1 MIESL
6 VCINVLVCNI
16 VTRCLNSF
24 ILCAEFFHTVNSARS
39 EALYSSEIVIII
51 VMITHQAVKFGKSR
65 GRVSFFSFS
74 GVEYYDNTIHFFT
87 ITYRFL

>member
-16 VTRCLNSF
+16 VKRCLNSF

-39 EALYSSEIVIII
+39 EAPYSSEIVIII